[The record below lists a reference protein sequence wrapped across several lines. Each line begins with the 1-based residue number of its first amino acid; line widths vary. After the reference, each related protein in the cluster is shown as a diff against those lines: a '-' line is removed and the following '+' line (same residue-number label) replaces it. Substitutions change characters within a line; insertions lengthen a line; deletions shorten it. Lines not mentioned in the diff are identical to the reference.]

1 MADATTMAQPSA
13 ATASENAA
21 AAGELAAEQP
31 SAEEPAAIA
40 DSASDSACEEPAA
53 ADGGQAA
60 VAGEHAATDGEL
72 AAEEPSAEE
81 PASTAAEAAQT
92 AQTAASSDSPITMR
106 SLGFNSSDEEEAASP
121 TAAEPGSPVGAI
133 KPPTPPGTWP
143 LHLPPPEGA
152 CDAAKVYKFYHNA
165 YTIKAGGMYD
175 DNFLVAGV
183 MLDDRDM
190 AKPSAYLVM
199 VEAAMPSKGVRLIV
213 VVER

>member
-1 MADATTMAQPSA
+1 
-13 ATASENAA
+13 
-21 AAGELAAEQP
+21 
-31 SAEEPAAIA
+31 
-40 DSASDSACEEPAA
+40 
-53 ADGGQAA
+53 
-60 VAGEHAATDGEL
+60 
-72 AAEEPSAEE
+72 
-81 PASTAAEAAQT
+81 
-92 AQTAASSDSPITMR
+92 MR

-199 VEAAMPSKGVRLIV
+199 VEVAMPSKGVRLKWFDPEV
-213 VVER
+213 PPKTTYNMTYNGASRLSNFL